1 MFGKGGL
8 ESCDGVGHL
17 LTHRVRLALFGLER
31 GGKVRE
37 HRLDLCGSGAALG
50 LSVGNDLTRIKR
62 LEKFFLLIG
71 STSGPSGNSSRI
83 SST

>member
-50 LSVGNDLTRIKR
+50 LSVSNDLTRIKR
-62 LEKFFLLIG
+62 LEKFFL
-71 STSGPSGNSSRI
+71 THR
-83 SST
+83 